1 MIGKLRPV
9 VSPLM
14 MTSVPSTAANSLLP
28 MAAVPIRMISVPIRM
43 ISVPLLL
50 AGFMTLSVVGCA
62 ETEEE
67 PDAPEMSEVPEM
79 RAAPEEPDAPEMSA
93 APETP
98 ADATAPEM
106 RAAPEEPEAPEMS
119 EVPEMRAAPE
129 EPEAPEEPAASPPA
143 MPSHEPVY
151 LTSEATESMN
161 LPFSD
166 AVRTGH
172 LLFLSGQIGMVPETK
187 ELAPG
192 GIQEEARQTMENIKT
207 VLETNGSSMDRV
219 IKATVM
225 LADISEWPAF
235 NEVYVTYF
243 PGHKPAR
250 SAFAGSGLAFG
261 ARCEV
266 EVIATVGE

>member
-14 MTSVPSTAANSLLP
+14 MTSVPL
-28 MAAVPIRMISVPIRM
+28 RM
-43 ISVPLLL
+43 ISVPLML
-50 AGFMTLSVVGCA
+50 AGFMMWSVVGCA
-62 ETEEE
+62 ETAE
-67 PDAPEMSEVPEM
+67 DASSDSQEAPQPPAMSAVPEM
-79 RAAPEEPDAPEMSA
+79 RAAPDEPAALEEPDATPLPSA
-93 APETP
+93 
-98 ADATAPEM
+98 
-106 RAAPEEPEAPEMS
+106 
-119 EVPEMRAAPE
+119 
-129 EPEAPEEPAASPPA
+129 
-143 MPSHEPVY
+143 PSYEPVY
-151 LTSEATESMN
+151 LTSEATVSMN

-207 VLETNGSSMDRV
+207 VLEANGSSMDRV

>member
-1 MIGKLRPV
+1 MAGILRTV
-9 VSPLM
+9 FSQLL
-14 MTSVPSTAANSLLP
+14 THSVLLLTP
-28 MAAVPIRMISVPIRM
+28 T
-43 ISVPLLL
+43 VPLRLSALPLL
-50 AGFMTLSVVGCA
+50 VAPLPLLVAPLPLVVAACV
-62 ETEEE
+62 E
-67 PDAPEMSEVPEM
+67 PTQDV
-79 RAAPEEPDAPEMSA
+79 AA
-93 APETP
+93 
-98 ADATAPEM
+98 
-106 RAAPEEPEAPEMS
+106 
-119 EVPEMRAAPE
+119 
-129 EPEAPEEPAASPPA
+129 
-143 MPSHEPVY
+143 PSHEAVY
-151 LTSEATESMN
+151 LTSESTVSMN

-166 AVRTGH
+166 AVQVGH

-192 GIQEEARQTMENIKT
+192 GIQGEARQTMDNIKR
-207 VLETNGSSMDRV
+207 VLEANGSSMDRV

-243 PGHKPAR
+243 PGDKPAR

>member
-14 MTSVPSTAANSLLP
+14 MASVPSTASNSLLP
-28 MAAVPIRMISVPIRM
+28 MAAVPVRMISVPIRM

-50 AGFMTLSVVGCA
+50 TGFMMWSVVGCA

-67 PDAPEMSEVPEM
+67 PEAPEMSEV
-79 RAAPEEPDAPEMSA
+79 
-93 APETP
+93 
-98 ADATAPEM
+98 PEM

-119 EVPEMRAAPE
+119 EVPEMRAAPD
-129 EPEAPEEPAASPPA
+129 EPAAPPPS

-207 VLETNGSSMDRV
+207 VLEANGSSMDRV